1 MTVFIL
7 HFMIKLDYHKWI
19 GRNIKLVY
27 IKRSLNLKS
36 EKVCISK
43 TTKKNFLDWFFNI
56 LFKVDL
62 LIMVSMQIFFNPITM
77 TVLIHH
83 LRLLRF
89 AIIIES
95 EIKESNKHAI
105 EHRLNNKILQII
117 KELNNFSKWIQSNI
131 RCYLKIYNRISV
143 NLLEQ

>member
-1 MTVFIL
+1 
-7 HFMIKLDYHKWI
+7 
-19 GRNIKLVY
+19 
-27 IKRSLNLKS
+27 
-36 EKVCISK
+36 
-43 TTKKNFLDWFFNI
+43 
-56 LFKVDL
+56 
-62 LIMVSMQIFFNPITM
+62 M

-131 RCYLKIYNRISV
+131 MLLKDLQLNII
-143 NLLEQ
+143 